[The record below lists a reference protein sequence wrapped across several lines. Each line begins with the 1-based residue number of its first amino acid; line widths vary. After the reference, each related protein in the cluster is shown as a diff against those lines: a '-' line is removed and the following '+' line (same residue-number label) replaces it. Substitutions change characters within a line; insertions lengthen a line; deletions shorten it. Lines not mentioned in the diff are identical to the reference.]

1 MGTDEDG
8 DTGQLSSCC
17 YWVAQLILNE
27 QRSQEDMM
35 ACKEDL
41 ASHGSVIDP
50 TSRDTQTAELQPHT
64 PVSRASLCGIWPL
77 TGVLHPYTQEPD

>member
-1 MGTDEDG
+1 
-8 DTGQLSSCC
+8 
-17 YWVAQLILNE
+17 
-27 QRSQEDMM
+27 MM